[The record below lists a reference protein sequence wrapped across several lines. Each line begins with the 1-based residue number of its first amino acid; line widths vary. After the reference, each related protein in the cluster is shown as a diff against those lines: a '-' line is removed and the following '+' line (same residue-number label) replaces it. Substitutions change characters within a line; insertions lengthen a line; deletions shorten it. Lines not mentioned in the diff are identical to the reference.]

1 MRPVLS
7 LVLVLLVFA
16 LPVYS
21 QPAKSGSG
29 PLKVGFICGGPIAD
43 LGWNYSHNQGRLYL
57 ESKLPNQVKTTVVEN
72 VPETGE
78 VERVLE
84 KMIAQGYGLFFL
96 TTYGYFEP
104 TLRVANRHPDVIFMQ
119 LGRNEST
126 KNLGTYYDLLH
137 EPLYVAG
144 TVAGRM
150 TKTNKLGFVGGH
162 PVPPVLQSINAFT
175 IGARSVNPKA
185 VTKVIWTNS
194 WNDPPSEAEAT
205 KGLAETGVDVVT
217 YATSNQSA
225 ILKTA
230 ESSGIKAVGVFADAR
245 QFAQKG
251 WLTGACLEWGPF
263 YVKVVQSVLNH
274 TWKAETQKCG
284 IKEGCYKL
292 CEFGPAVPVDVSK
305 QAKALE
311 QDLKSQKIVIFQGPL
326 KDRDGK
332 VRLAAG
338 QKADM
343 KWLANMDFLVEGVQ
357 GSLTKK

>member
-1 MRPVLS
+1 L
-7 LVLVLLVFA
+7 LVLA
-16 LPVYS
+16 LPVYA
-21 QPAKSGSG
+21 QPATPNSG
-29 PLKVGFICGGPIAD
+29 PLKVGFICGGPTAD
-43 LGWNYSHNQGRLYL
+43 SGWNSSHNQGRLYL
-57 ESKLPNQVKTTVVEN
+57 DAKMRDRVKTTVVEN

-84 KMIAQGYGLFFL
+84 KMIAQGYRLFFL

-104 TLRVANRHPDVIFMQ
+104 VLRVAGRHPDVIFMQ

-126 KNLGTYYDLLH
+126 KNLGTYYDLLY

-194 WNDPPSEAEAT
+194 WNDPLSEAEAT
-205 KGLAETGVDVVT
+205 KGLAETGVDVIT
-217 YATSNQSA
+217 YATGNQSA

-230 ESSGIKAVGVFADAR
+230 ESNGMLAIGVFADAR
-245 QFAQKG
+245 QFAPKG
-251 WLTGACLEWGPF
+251 WLTGACLDWGPF
-263 YVKVVQSVLNH
+263 YLKVVQSVLDH
-274 TWKAETQKCG
+274 TWKAETQVCDMKQ
-284 IKEGCYKL
+284 GCYKL
-292 CEFGPAVPVDVSK
+292 CAFGPAVPPNLSK

-311 QDLKSQKIVIFQGPL
+311 QDVRSQKVVIFQGPL

-332 VRLAAG
+332 LRLAAG

-343 KWLANMDFLVEGVQ
+343 KWLANMDFLVNGVQ
-357 GSLTKK
+357 ASFTKK